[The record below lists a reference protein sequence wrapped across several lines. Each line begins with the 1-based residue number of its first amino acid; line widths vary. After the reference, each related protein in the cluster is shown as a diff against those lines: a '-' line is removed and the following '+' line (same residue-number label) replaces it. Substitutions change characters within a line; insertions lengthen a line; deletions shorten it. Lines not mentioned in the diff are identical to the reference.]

1 MIKDMPH
8 PYAKEIETCGHLI
21 NYCHQLKR
29 KAGLEQ
35 DSEEVARQLLQSEL
49 AEANKNKIAAKLADG
64 KLLDYNTKQE
74 RESQYTTV
82 GGGKKNK
89 GKKQK
94 EVQYE
99 DIFKFDVVIVQ
110 KFGLIGVSPPMNAED
125 LDLKIEAIGK
135 KQTWYEDNGKTK
147 LLE

>member
-1 MIKDMPH
+1 M
-8 PYAKEIETCGHLI
+8 
-21 NYCHQLKR
+21 Q
-29 KAGLEQ
+29 
-35 DSEEVARQLLQSEL
+35 QSIL
-49 AEANKNKIAAKLADG
+49 AEANRDKIAAKLADG
-64 KLLDYNTKQE
+64 KLLDYNSKQE

-99 DIFKFDVVIVQ
+99 DIFKFDVGIVQ
-110 KFGLIGVSPPMNAED
+110 KFGVIGISPPINAED
-125 LDLKIEAIGK
+125 LDLKMDAITK
-135 KQTWYEDNGKTK
+135 KQTWYEENGKSK